1 MRPLP
6 EEKDEEVYEL
16 TVRLPS
22 RDRLLADLTSTLS
35 ALELDVLDGEIVTDA
50 DGRAHDRLRVR
61 AAGDGGVLGGGRGGH
76 GQSPT
81 ALAARVRQKL
91 QDALE
96 ATMLRPGDA
105 VLLDE
110 HTTLKRSPGRSETA
124 TPAGSGQSTS
134 SSVWGAPHP
143 ALAEADAAPEPLVGC
158 LDMRTAGLALALLD
172 SQLGALWRRFVL
184 CLAPALIAPSAW
196 ALWSAAAAE
205 SDGGG
210 GGGGG
215 TGNGGGNA
223 GLGAAAAAAAL
234 HQLRCAA
241 DAREKLLVGGGRR
254 WLATLRAFE
263 LYQLREAAGHADD
276 GLQLAQLRLGPELG
290 SGSYG
295 SVCLARDALSGR
307 LYAVKRFRK
316 AALAT
321 PTGRSL
327 LNYLERERDVLRLLS
342 TSDRGDKYQSR
353 WLIHLVTSGQTARE
367 LCVVMP
373 ACLGGEL
380 WHLLNSVGALRDN
393 ELQFYAAC
401 LVLALSRLHELGI
414 VYRDLKPENVLLH
427 ADGWP
432 VLADVGLAAFVHDER
447 PLFSLCGTPEYMA
460 PEVVAH
466 SRGYGAAADW
476 WSLGVLLSQCLTLTT
491 PFQDPQGRPK
501 QTFDNVFAGRVT
513 APPTAHYRFH
523 AAAATADFLDALL
536 DRDTGRRLGGDAI
549 RLHPFFWGLDWAAL
563 RARRVRPPHAEHA
576 AERAREVRAAFAA
589 AEVEAEARGG
599 FPLATAEQLEHRQDE
614 HMPQGWEN
622 LPGW

>member
-1 MRPLP
+1 M
-6 EEKDEEVYEL
+6 
-16 TVRLPS
+16 
-22 RDRLLADLTSTLS
+22 
-35 ALELDVLDGEIVTDA
+35 
-50 DGRAHDRLRVR
+50 
-61 AAGDGGVLGGGRGGH
+61 
-76 GQSPT
+76 
-81 ALAARVRQKL
+81 
-91 QDALE
+91 
-96 ATMLRPGDA
+96 
-105 VLLDE
+105 
-110 HTTLKRSPGRSETA
+110 
-124 TPAGSGQSTS
+124 
-134 SSVWGAPHP
+134 
-143 ALAEADAAPEPLVGC
+143 
-158 LDMRTAGLALALLD
+158 
-172 SQLGALWRRFVL
+172 
-184 CLAPALIAPSAW
+184 
-196 ALWSAAAAE
+196 
-205 SDGGG
+205 
-210 GGGGG
+210 
-215 TGNGGGNA
+215 
-223 GLGAAAAAAAL
+223 
-234 HQLRCAA
+234 
-241 DAREKLLVGGGRR
+241 
-254 WLATLRAFE
+254 
-263 LYQLREAAGHADD
+263 
-276 GLQLAQLRLGPELG
+276 
-290 SGSYG
+290 
-295 SVCLARDALSGR
+295 
-307 LYAVKRFRK
+307 
-316 AALAT
+316 
-321 PTGRSL
+321 GRSL

-380 WHLLNSVGALRDN
+380 WHLLNTVGALNDS

-401 LVLALSRLHELGI
+401 LVLALSRLHALGI

-523 AAAATADFLDALL
+523 AATATADLLDALL

-549 RLHPFFWGLDWAAL
+549 RLHPFFWGLDWAVL
-563 RARRVRPPHAEHA
+563 RAQRLRPPHAEHA

-599 FPLATAEQLEHRQDE
+599 FPLATTEQLEQRQDE
-614 HMPQGWEN
+614 SMPQGWEN